1 MKKTMIALIIVCGML
16 LTACSG
22 GEENIIT
29 TTAPTETTTSDTTE
43 GNTPTT
49 TENTEEEES
58 TSEEEESTSEED
70 EPSAE
75 EESGSED
82 TADTENTEETTD
94 DFWKEVA
101 KEDYPDDLYGPGMD
115 KIAADEITEISTY
128 SDYAWTNA
136 KCDGFVYLAEPTGVS
151 FNIDENAE
159 LYDNENFT
167 FIGAPEISEA
177 EYKRYYVGDS
187 ICGLTV
193 KSASAEFYVHSY
205 YSHPEGY
212 FFLGAATFDGSLEMT
227 GYLVILTDD
236 EYAVGGVGDIIFIPD
251 NESQILP
258 VLNYNRCSEENGVY
272 SNCISH
278 ITIAGGFTYQSEYP
292 FGCCGNISEYD
303 SALFA
308 AVEHN
313 TPTRVKVTVD
323 DISMSSAVEWFA
335 NLNMRITD
343 LEVLG

>member
-16 LTACSG
+16 LTACSNG
-22 GEENIIT
+22 GDDIIT
-29 TTAPTETTTSDTTE
+29 TTAPQETTSTTAQ
-43 GNTPTT
+43 GNAPTT
-49 TENTEEEES
+49 TENT
-58 TSEEEESTSEED
+58 EEEESTSEED

-82 TADTENTEETTD
+82 TADTENTEEATD
-94 DFWKEVA
+94 DFWKKVA
-101 KEDYPDDLYGPGMD
+101 KEDYPDDLYGPGRD
-115 KIAADEITEISTY
+115 KIAVDEITEVSTY
-128 SDYAWTNA
+128 GDYAWTSA
-136 KCDGFVYLAEPTGVS
+136 KCEGFVYLAEPTGVS
-151 FNIDENAE
+151 FNIDQNAE

-167 FIGAPEISEA
+167 FIGAPEVSAA
-177 EYKRYYVGDS
+177 EYKKYYVGDS
-187 ICGLTV
+187 ICGLTL
-193 KSASAEFYVHSY
+193 KSGLTNFTNN
-205 YSHPEGY
+205 SHPSETGEGY
-212 FFLGAATFDGSLEMT
+212 FFSGEAFFDGSLEMT

-258 VLNYNRCSEENGVY
+258 VLNYNRFSEENGVY

-323 DISMSSAVEWFA
+323 EISMSSTIEWFA

-343 LEVLG
+343 LEVLR

>member
-1 MKKTMIALIIVCGML
+1 MKKRIITLTIACAML
-16 LTACSG
+16 LTACTTN
-22 GEENIIT
+22 GEEPVT
-29 TTAPTETTTSDTTE
+29 TTAPQETTSTTAQDTA
-43 GNTPTT
+43 PTT

-58 TSEEEESTSEED
+58 TSGED
-70 EPSAE
+70 ETSAD

-82 TADTENTEETTD
+82 TVDTENTEEATD

-115 KIAADEITEISTY
+115 KVSADEITEISTY
-128 SDYAWTNA
+128 GDYVWTEA

-167 FIGAPEISEA
+167 FIGAPEVSAA
-177 EYKRYYVGDS
+177 EYKKYYVGDS

-193 KSASAEFYVHSY
+193 KSALSNFSVHSN
-205 YSHPEGY
+205 YSHPESY
-212 FFLGAATFDGSLEMT
+212 FFRGEVFFDGSLEMT

-258 VLNYNRCSEENGVY
+258 VLNYNRLSEENGVY
-272 SNCISH
+272 SSCISH
-278 ITIAGGFTYQSEYP
+278 CTIAGGFAYQSEYP

-323 DISMSSAVEWFA
+323 EISMSSTVEWFA